1 MSKALGE
8 IREQIDSIDNQ
19 VHDLLMERAS
29 LVSSV
34 AAAKKKDGL
43 QIVQPAREA
52 RMMRRLLNR
61 HHGTLPRMTIVRIWR
76 ELVSSVALLQTGFSV
91 VVASS
96 EKSNPYWDVA
106 KDYFGSSIPM
116 KKVSG
121 TANALSEVRENGDC
135 FAVLPWPELG
145 EGQPWWKHFLHQPED
160 RGRLSIICAL
170 PYGKNK
176 KSDDDSFDRA
186 LVVSDIEFLPS
197 DDDVTFIGLELD
209 CDVSRARILSCA
221 EKAGL
226 KLVNIYSES
235 NEIQGGDHK
244 VHLLEVLGFMTGA
257 DAVISSLQSAFEG
270 KCYTVQVLGGYPVVP
285 DIRDKNSADES
296 AA

>member
-19 VHDLLMERAS
+19 VHDLLMQRAS

-121 TANALSEVRENGDC
+121 TANALSEVQEYGDC

-145 EGQPWWKHFLHQPED
+145 EEQPWWKHFLNQQSD
-160 RGRLSIICAL
+160 GRLSIICAL

-176 KSDDDSFDRA
+176 KDDVDSFERA
-186 LVVSDIEFLPS
+186 LVISDIEFLPS
-197 DDDVTFIGLELD
+197 DDDVTFVGLELGS
-209 CDVSRARILSCA
+209 DVSRARILACA
-221 EKAGL
+221 EQAGL
-226 KLVNIYSES
+226 KLVNIYSET
-235 NEIQGGDHK
+235 NENQANAHK
-244 VHLLEVLGFMTGA
+244 AHLLEVLGYWL
-257 DAVISSLQSAFEG
+257 DDDLELSSLNKAFDG
-270 KCYTVQVLGGYPVVP
+270 KCYALQVLGGYPVVP
-285 DIRDKNSADES
+285 DIRDTHCAKES